1 MEFTRV
7 PRTDP
12 DPAVQ
17 LAYGQ
22 AEDLFG
28 HVSDLFAILGNAP
41 VLLSGWIELVRA
53 LREGLTVAPA
63 LSELVIVRVAE
74 LTGSPYVGTAHRRL
88 AAGLEPPPEHL
99 AAAARRLA
107 EDVARDG
114 HVAEDALGALRGEL
128 GERQLTELLVV
139 AAFYCGVARLT
150 NTLGPRNR
158 SAP

>member
-7 PRTDP
+7 ARTDP

-17 LAYGQ
+17 DAYAK

-41 VLLSGWIELVRA
+41 ALLSGWIDLVRA
-53 LREGLTVAPA
+53 LREGLTVSPA
-63 LSELVIVRVAE
+63 LSELVIIRVAE
-74 LTGSPYVGTAHRRL
+74 LVGSPYVDTAHRRL
-88 AAGLEPPPEHL
+88 AAGLEPPPARL

-114 HVAEDALGALRGEL
+114 HADEEALRVLRAEL

-139 AAFYCGVARLT
+139 AAFYCGVARLA

-158 SAP
+158 